1 MPENNP
7 KSLGRVPVMPLS
19 YDQRERAVTKELIAD
34 YETGNIYIKNANGEL
49 INVFQ
54 AALKVDNQW
63 LTTTARLNNGRSW
76 PIVVGTA
83 NNALAA
89 GGMGTEATK
98 ILDTVEAWD
107 GSVWKVDSTE
117 DFGVIEHPNASAGC
131 GTKDSMLFAAW
142 TAMYKYENGTATVLN
157 TDTARCSH
165 SKDMVGNSTQAL
177 MRIFTGAVHSY
188 NSITKTFSSI
198 GSVPS
203 STQNICEESFGTAN
217 GAIFISCK
225 ESSNIVTKYDG
236 TNFITMA
243 TPNIY
248 RNRFGSSGENTT
260 SGIIFGGM
268 TVGYAQ
274 SMQGRVVA
282 EEGTNTSEEWING
295 ILWKVS
301 SNMEYGI
308 CATDGCG
315 SSTGGLSTGGFLLDG
330 SLSTYTQ
337 RFNNVDGLTYLK
349 SIRDDMSAI
358 IDAISDKTIG
368 STFDSFLST
377 NAIVGG
383 NDIAGMPGVGTKQTK
398 ATIENLGGRY
408 SYSTLTKNL
417 TTLESWITLLEG
429 SNKYIFTSGNT
440 DDAPDYIVSQD
451 RQNSTTKLNG
461 VTESII
467 SFNPFFVYDSAS
479 YINMESTGG
488 ESGIGRTTD
497 SGRNKPPYFKYDFAN
512 LTSSS
517 LISPLIDRAGG
528 FGGGNGT
535 VVAYFI
541 GGRTHTSSVYYTN
554 AEKIENNNV
563 KAISNSSAYH
573 FTMNKGQANLMK
585 YGNDFIAYGSVIEK
599 LNTLTDT
606 WSTENYKSAYVSN
619 YAVANGNTSAFGLG
633 AGIVEGGICFEE
645 LFHGGVIDTVE
656 KLLSDNSTNINTKTA
671 EKIDEAGD
679 GEINL
684 GYVAATKDGLST
696 PVMISTEELFK
707 ILCEDTNDNI
717 KDYTDYIVP
726 ANFIYDISIQEYEY
740 EDEGWTEFWFEDLF
754 TSSYEES
761 TIADRIR
768 SLENLFIRL
777 LFGFRAAEDYFG
789 YMEED
794 SDIMP
799 SVDKLALTHNM
810 RRSMYDLL
818 SSDNEYSFNLTNLMD
833 NHINNGHP
841 IANSSQS
848 GYMSS
853 SHYSLLYNATYN
865 ATANT
870 LIKRDGN
877 SRAYVATPGGFYSG
891 SSGTGLYIAN
901 CYYVY
906 NYFIRNAT
914 AGANSGATQKLGTML
929 EAAANTNY
937 ATRQVRNIVF
947 WTSGN
952 IPATQNGDIIIKTF

>member
-76 PIVVGTA
+76 PIVVGTV

-131 GTKDSMLFAAW
+131 GTKDSMLFAGWA
-142 TAMYKYENGTATVLN
+142 AMYKYENGTATVLN

-177 MRIFTGAVHSY
+177 MRIFTGAVYSY
-188 NSITKTFSSI
+188 NSITKAFSSI

-225 ESSNIVTKYDG
+225 EASNIVTKYDG

-274 SMQGRVVA
+274 SMQERVVA

-377 NAIVGG
+377 NAIVGDY
-383 NDIAGMPGVGTKQTK
+383 DIAGMPGVGTKQTK
-398 ATIENLGGRY
+398 ATIENSDGRY

-461 VTESII
+461 VTESTI

-497 SGRNKPPYFKYDFAN
+497 SGRNKPPYFKYDFSN

-535 VVAYFI
+535 AVAYFI

-563 KAISNSSAYH
+563 KAIGNSSAYH

-606 WSTENYKSAYVSN
+606 WSTESYKSAYASN
-619 YAVANGNTSAFGLG
+619 YAIANGNASAFGLG
-633 AGIVEGGICFEE
+633 AAIVSGVGICFEE

-671 EKIDEAGD
+671 EQVDTDSE
-679 GEINL
+679 EINI
-684 GYVAATKDGLST
+684 GYIAGTKDGLST

-707 ILCEDTNDNI
+707 ILCENI
-717 KDYTDYIVP
+717 PENIADYTGFTQKDIDMSNLVYKVLYDVYDYDDYYEVE
-726 ANFIYDISIQEYEY
+726 FMERFDSIYSVDA
-740 EDEGWTEFWFEDLF
+740 
-754 TSSYEES
+754 
-761 TIADRIR
+761 TIGDRLR
-768 SLENLFIRL
+768 SLENVLIRL
-777 LFGFRAAEDYFG
+777 LFGTNPLYKQFG
-789 YMEED
+789 QPTTYGAD
-794 SDIMP
+794 NAKISSDFNIRN
-799 SVDKLALTHNM
+799 VLNDILTSGNDHAI
-810 RRSMYDLL
+810 SLL
-818 SSDNEYSFNLTNLMD
+818 SLVGSHVDGYS
-833 NHINNGHP
+833 HP
-841 IANSSQS
+841 KASTSQA
-848 GYMSS
+848 GYMSNT
-853 SHYSLLYNATYN
+853 HYTLLADATDSASANA
-865 ATANT
+865 
-870 LIKRDGN
+870 LIKRDANGK
-877 SRAYVATPGGFYSG
+877 ALIVTPPYS
-891 SSGTGLYIAN
+891 SSYNTYYIAN
-901 CYYVY
+901 CNYVY
-906 NYFIRNAT
+906 KYFIRNST
-914 AGANSGATQKLGTML
+914 AQLNNSVVQYIGTRL
-929 EAAANTNY
+929 QVPDNNY
-937 ATRQVRNIVF
+937 YTERQVRNIVF
-947 WTSGN
+947 WTSGA
-952 IPATQNGDIIIKTF
+952 IPTTYNGDIIIKTF